1 MGGELLARRE
11 FIKLS
16 AILAAGAVLP
26 VLPGDDALCMVSP
39 VEHGHSPKS
48 VFHFRGHK
56 KSGCAFH
63 PELTD
68 IWAGGGAELPECI

>member
-1 MGGELLARRE
+1 MLARRE
-11 FIKLS
+11 FIKLT

-26 VLPGDDALCMVSP
+26 VLPTDDLECAIKSMAPSRSP
-39 VEHGHSPKS
+39 RPILR
-48 VFHFRGHK
+48 FHGHK

-68 IWAGGGAELPECI
+68 IWAGGGAALPEFI

>member
-1 MGGELLARRE
+1 MLARRE

-26 VLPGDDALCMVSP
+26 VIPGENAECTITTITPSRSSRPILRL
-39 VEHGHSPKS
+39 HGD
-48 VFHFRGHK
+48 K

-68 IWAGGGAELPECI
+68 IWAGGGAALPDYV

>member
-1 MGGELLARRE
+1 MLARRE

-16 AILAAGAVLP
+16 AMLAAGAALP
-26 VLPGDDALCMVSP
+26 IIPGQEIEAAVIGLTAGRGP
-39 VEHGHSPKS
+39 RPILRLH
-48 VFHFRGHK
+48 GHK

-68 IWAGGGAELPECI
+68 IWEGGGAELPEFV